1 MLQLPHG
8 VFSAAFVA
16 LVLEGGLLASAVT
29 VVVEVGCT
37 SGRLVIGL
45 NLQTCELV
53 VHPLAH
59 VRVIDSASG
68 AIPVCASPELVI
80 AEGHFRV
87 PAAHEALSIV
97 IDVQVRVV
105 QQLFHDW
112 FSLVADRRHVAAV
125 VFPFEEVAAVVFGN
139 RY

>member
-16 LVLEGGLLASAVT
+16 LELEGGLLASAVT
-29 VVVEVGCT
+29 VVVEVGC
-37 SGRLVIGL
+37 SHVIGL

-87 PAAHEALSIV
+87 PAAHEALSPV
-97 IDVQVRVV
+97 IHVQVRVV

>member
-1 MLQLPHG
+1 MLQVPPG

-16 LVLEGGLLASAVT
+16 LVLKGGLLASAVT
-29 VVVEVGCT
+29 VVVEVGCRM
-37 SGRLVIGL
+37 GRLVIGL

-59 VRVIDSASG
+59 VRVVDSTSG
-68 AIPVCASPELVI
+68 AVPVCASVELVI

-87 PAAHEALSIV
+87 PAAYEALSIV
-97 IDVQVRVV
+97 IEVPERIVQF
-105 QQLFHDW
+105 LLDW
-112 FSLVADRRHVAAV
+112 FSPVADLRSLATVVFVFEEIAAV
-125 VFPFEEVAAVVFGN
+125 VIGS